1 MRGHLS
7 SPRRM
12 PETIRFY
19 ITTKSKNT
27 ALFMKHSIHS
37 WARENHSESTEVQIP
52 TYFLARS
59 WEVHVNVSF
68 STLLPFHIQKVHPRR
83 GYRNPPLAES
93 NRECTE
99 RPGIVFCFRYS
110 WPTSRHASS
119 CTKAPL
125 CAINHVK
132 PARSHKSL
140 LWGNSPFQIY
150 KMVVVGKRDVLVE
163 MSEEWWYWGMRPDVW
178 GILIWFASSSWFRAM

>member
-1 MRGHLS
+1 MKTTLS
-7 SPRRM
+7 QQRSKSLPTSWLDLERYTLM
-12 PETIRFY
+12 WVSQHFY
-19 ITTKSKNT
+19 PFISRKYTH
-27 ALFMKHSIHS
+27 A
-37 WARENHSESTEVQIP
+37 EV
-52 TYFLARS
+52 TG
-59 WEVHVNVSF
+59 
-68 STLLPFHIQKVHPRR
+68 TLLWRSQIESALK
-83 GYRNPPLAES
+83 GLAS
-93 NRECTE
+93 
-99 RPGIVFCFRYS
+99 CFVSDRYS